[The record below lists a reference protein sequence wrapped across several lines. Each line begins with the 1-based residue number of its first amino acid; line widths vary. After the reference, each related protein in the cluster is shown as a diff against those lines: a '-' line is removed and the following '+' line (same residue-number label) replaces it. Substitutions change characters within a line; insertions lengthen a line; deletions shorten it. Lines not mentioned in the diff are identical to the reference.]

1 MNRPRVDLHR
11 DVVGDIRTGSSVV
24 VAVAVGADSVPTA
37 KVDLVAIARIFN
49 DHGVSR
55 CRLRDAGRGV
65 SDRGDEKHG
74 GDQGHRQ
81 YQSCPC
87 RNWPRHRV
95 VDTFIR
101 AIKQSVTVFGGCDCF
116 E

>member
-24 VAVAVGADSVPTA
+24 VAVAVGADSVPSA
-37 KVDLVAIARIFN
+37 RVDLVPIARIFN

>member
-1 MNRPRVDLHR
+1 MNRPCVDLHR
-11 DVVGDIRTGSSVV
+11 DVVGDIRTGGSVV
-24 VAVAVGADSVPTA
+24 MAMTVGADAVPTA
-37 KVDLVAIARIFN
+37 KVGLVAIACILS

-55 CRLRDAGRGV
+55 GRLWGAGRGV